1 MPQNALQQVV
11 ILAVPI
17 LLAVTVHEVAHGYVA
32 DRLGDPTARRAGR
45 LTLNPLAHLDLA
57 GTLVFLL
64 TRMIGWAKPVPVNPG
79 YFRNPRRDL
88 LWVSLAGPAAN
99 FVLAAV
105 LALGYHVLLAGLS
118 PSGSAWGTRVELPL
132 LWMARSGV
140 LLNLGLGVFN
150 LIPIPPLDGSKVLAG
165 LLPPRAAAALDPL
178 NRWGF
183 VVLLLLVFS
192 GALDWTVYP
201 VLRAAARA
209 LLGA

>member
-1 MPQNALQQVV
+1 MPHSALQQVV
-11 ILAVPI
+11 VLALPI

-45 LTLNPLAHLDLA
+45 LTLNPLAHLDLT
-57 GTLVFLL
+57 GTLVFVL
-64 TRMIGWAKPVPVNPG
+64 TRMIGWAKPVPVNPA

-99 FVLAAV
+99 FVLAGV
-105 LALGYHVLLAGLS
+105 LALGYHLLLATGA
-118 PSGSAWGTRVELPL
+118 PFGSAWGARVGLPL

-140 LLNLGLGVFN
+140 LMNLGLGVFN

-165 LLPPRAAAALDPL
+165 LLPPRAADALGPL

-201 VLRAAARA
+201 VLRVAARA
-209 LLGA
+209 LLGT